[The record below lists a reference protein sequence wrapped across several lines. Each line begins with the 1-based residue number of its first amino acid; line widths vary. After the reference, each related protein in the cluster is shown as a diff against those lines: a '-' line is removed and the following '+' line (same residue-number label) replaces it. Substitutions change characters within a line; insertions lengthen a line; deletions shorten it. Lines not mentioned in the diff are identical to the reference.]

1 MDTATAASPTSVLRH
16 VALLTGLLGI
26 IAGLLGMDI
35 LAGLHGTHSQAA
47 HAGPAH
53 SSAATAAT
61 PHAMPADHAHAGHS
75 PATEA
80 TAAGPVAASTVTAAS
95 VTVDG
100 TPMPA
105 SCTCQGGC
113 AEKPA
118 LHLDC
123 TPSGSSATLSAP
135 PPCTT
140 VVQTQ
145 PWATAVAGN
154 PVPSAHIP
162 GSPTPNDLS
171 ISRT

>member
-1 MDTATAASPTSVLRH
+1 MATATAASPTSALRH
-16 VALLTGLLGI
+16 VTLLAGLLGI
-26 IAGLLGMDI
+26 IAGLLGMHV

-53 SSAATAAT
+53 TSAATAAT
-61 PHAMPADHAHAGHS
+61 PHFMPADHAHAGHS

-80 TAAGPVAASTVTAAS
+80 AAAGPVAAPPVTAAS

-123 TPSGSSATLSAP
+123 TPSGSSATLSPP

-145 PWATAVAGN
+145 PWAAAIADKQM
-154 PVPSAHIP
+154 PSAHIP